1 MRSSLLSIG
10 EASKLKNV
18 SIKAL
23 RYYEKIGIFK
33 PAYIDPQSG
42 YRYYSPAQLFDLD
55 VILTCN
61 ELDIPLKRILD
72 YQTKHGTDLRQL
84 LKEGA
89 KIAELKIQR
98 AQQSLIQINSC
109 LEEIEEQ
116 SKHRLPMKRYTRSL
130 NFNYAYT
137 MPWNNTRPF
146 EIKHYLKTMSDLY
159 QRAERLGST
168 PLYFQGL
175 IIDSGSKPI
184 CLAFVAIDFYPNK
197 TGNPFLPNPIAN
209 VSSAAPDSTANASN
223 ATPNPIT
230 NVSNTTSDSIVNAPC
245 ATSDSIIPGEKHQ
258 PKVSLENDL
267 CCLPETTF
275 SGFRLESND
284 LTKCINEALSYTQ
297 DNPGFYVM
305 TEIWDAE
312 VAANTYAIELLQS
325 GKILNVSVS
334 D

>member
-61 ELDIPLKRILD
+61 ELDIPLKHILD

-159 QRAERLGST
+159 QRAERLGFT

-209 VSSAAPDSTANASN
+209 VSNVTFDSIANAS
-223 ATPNPIT
+223 
-230 NVSNTTSDSIVNAPC
+230 S
-245 ATSDSIIPGEKHQ
+245 ATSDSIKLGEMHQ
-258 PKVSLENDL
+258 PKLSLENDL
-267 CCLPETTF
+267 CYLPETTF

-312 VAANTYAIELLQS
+312 VAANTYVIELLQS

>member
-61 ELDIPLKRILD
+61 ELDIPLKHILD

-159 QRAERLGST
+159 QRAERLGFT

-209 VSSAAPDSTANASN
+209 VS
-223 ATPNPIT
+223 
-230 NVSNTTSDSIVNAPC
+230 NVTSDSIANASS
-245 ATSDSIIPGEKHQ
+245 ATSGSIKLGEMHQ
-258 PKVSLENDL
+258 PKLSLENDL
-267 CCLPETTF
+267 CYLPETTF

-312 VAANTYAIELLQS
+312 VAANTYVIELLQS

>member
-55 VILTCN
+55 IILTCN
-61 ELDIPLKRILD
+61 ELDIPLKHILD
-72 YQTKHGTDLRQL
+72 YQTKNGTDLRQL

-137 MPWNNTRPF
+137 MPWNNMRPF

-159 QRAERLGST
+159 QRAERLGFI

-209 VSSAAPDSTANASN
+209 VS
-223 ATPNPIT
+223 
-230 NVSNTTSDSIVNAPC
+230 NVTSDSIANVSNVTSDSIANASS
-245 ATSDSIIPGEKHQ
+245 ATSDSIKPGEMHQ
-258 PKVSLENDL
+258 PKLSLENDL
-267 CCLPETTF
+267 CYLPETTF

-312 VAANTYAIELLQS
+312 VAANTYEIELLQS

>member
-1 MRSSLLSIG
+1 M
-10 EASKLKNV
+10 
-18 SIKAL
+18 
-23 RYYEKIGIFK
+23 
-33 PAYIDPQSG
+33 
-42 YRYYSPAQLFDLD
+42 
-55 VILTCN
+55 TCN
-61 ELDIPLKRILD
+61 ELDIPLKHILD

-116 SKHRLPMKRYTRSL
+116 SKHRLPMKRYMRSL

-159 QRAERLGST
+159 QRAEHLGFT

-197 TGNPFLPNPIAN
+197 TGNPFYLIRLLPYQ
-209 VSSAAPDSTANASN
+209 T
-223 ATPNPIT
+223 
-230 NVSNTTSDSIVNAPC
+230 
-245 ATSDSIIPGEKHQ
+245 
-258 PKVSLENDL
+258 
-267 CCLPETTF
+267 
-275 SGFRLESND
+275 
-284 LTKCINEALSYTQ
+284 
-297 DNPGFYVM
+297 
-305 TEIWDAE
+305 
-312 VAANTYAIELLQS
+312 
-325 GKILNVSVS
+325 
-334 D
+334 

>member
-55 VILTCN
+55 VILACN
-61 ELDIPLKRILD
+61 ELDIPLKHILD

-116 SKHRLPMKRYTRSL
+116 SKHRLPMKRYMRSL

-159 QRAERLGST
+159 QRAERLGFT

-209 VSSAAPDSTANASN
+209 ASS
-223 ATPNPIT
+223 
-230 NVSNTTSDSIVNAPC
+230 
-245 ATSDSIIPGEKHQ
+245 ATSDSIKPGEMHQ
-258 PKVSLENDL
+258 PKLSLENDL
-267 CCLPETTF
+267 CYLPETTF

-312 VAANTYAIELLQS
+312 VAANTYVIELLQS

>member
-61 ELDIPLKRILD
+61 ELDIPLKHILD

-159 QRAERLGST
+159 QRAERLGFT

-197 TGNPFLPNPIAN
+197 TGNPFLPNSIAN
-209 VSSAAPDSTANASN
+209 VS
-223 ATPNPIT
+223 
-230 NVSNTTSDSIVNAPC
+230 NVTSDSIANASS
-245 ATSDSIIPGEKHQ
+245 ATSDSIKLGEMHQ
-258 PKVSLENDL
+258 PKLSLENDL
-267 CCLPETTF
+267 CYLPETTF

-312 VAANTYAIELLQS
+312 VAANTYVIELLQS

>member
-109 LEEIEEQ
+109 L
-116 SKHRLPMKRYTRSL
+116 HP
-130 NFNYAYT
+130 
-137 MPWNNTRPF
+137 
-146 EIKHYLKTMSDLY
+146 
-159 QRAERLGST
+159 
-168 PLYFQGL
+168 
-175 IIDSGSKPI
+175 
-184 CLAFVAIDFYPNK
+184 
-197 TGNPFLPNPIAN
+197 
-209 VSSAAPDSTANASN
+209 
-223 ATPNPIT
+223 
-230 NVSNTTSDSIVNAPC
+230 
-245 ATSDSIIPGEKHQ
+245 
-258 PKVSLENDL
+258 
-267 CCLPETTF
+267 
-275 SGFRLESND
+275 
-284 LTKCINEALSYTQ
+284 
-297 DNPGFYVM
+297 
-305 TEIWDAE
+305 
-312 VAANTYAIELLQS
+312 
-325 GKILNVSVS
+325 
-334 D
+334 

>member
-61 ELDIPLKRILD
+61 ELDIPLKHILD

-159 QRAERLGST
+159 QRAERLGFT

-197 TGNPFLPNPIAN
+197 TGNPFLPNPI
-209 VSSAAPDSTANASN
+209 
-223 ATPNPIT
+223 T
-230 NVSNTTSDSIVNAPC
+230 NVSNVTSDSIANASS
-245 ATSDSIIPGEKHQ
+245 ATSDSIKLGEMHQ
-258 PKVSLENDL
+258 PKLSLENDL
-267 CCLPETTF
+267 CYLPETTF

-312 VAANTYAIELLQS
+312 VAANTYVIELLQS

>member
-61 ELDIPLKRILD
+61 ELDIPLKHILD

-116 SKHRLPMKRYTRSL
+116 SKHRLPMKRYMRSL

-159 QRAERLGST
+159 QRAERLGFT

-209 VSSAAPDSTANASN
+209 ASS
-223 ATPNPIT
+223 
-230 NVSNTTSDSIVNAPC
+230 
-245 ATSDSIIPGEKHQ
+245 ATSDSVANASSATSYSIKPGEMHQ
-258 PKVSLENDL
+258 PKLSLENDL
-267 CCLPETTF
+267 CYLPETTF

-312 VAANTYAIELLQS
+312 VAANTYVIELLQS